1 MPFESEYHLCVPWC
15 DSIEIQLRS
24 FDVLK
29 CINVEIVVLRL
40 FKPDCTRWMQ
50 SHWNVSLESGRKF
63 VITSAPHV
71 RSVVKTMNSFT
82 HVDST
87 HLFRKSKLQVMAE
100 FNDESCFC
108 LRPNLNMSM
117 KRKRRFRRPDI
128 FVGKCMRLVKH
139 RGHYPLIADSDVLQW
154 KAKKPFLFIDRKT
167 VKGILSVEFLHK
179 SIDTKWLFFFKCI
192 FSSVVFLMFVEF
204 VHSLQFCVRNHFP
217 FT

>member
-1 MPFESEYHLCVPWC
+1 MKASITCAYRDVIGLRFSCDHLMCWNV
-15 DSIEIQLRS
+15 SMLKSVFLR
-24 FDVLK
+24 F
-29 CINVEIVVLRL
+29 

-108 LRPNLNMSM
+108 LRPKLSMSM

-139 RGHYPLIADSDVLQW
+139 RGHYPLTADSDVLQL
-154 KAKKPFLFIDRKT
+154 KAKKTLSIDRKT
-167 VKGILSVEFLHK
+167 VKGTFSVEFLHDRVSTK
-179 SIDTKWLFFFKCI
+179 SDFFKKNV
-192 FSSVVFLMFVEF
+192 FSQVSF
-204 VHSLQFCVRNHFP
+204 S
-217 FT
+217 

>member
-1 MPFESEYHLCVPWC
+1 MKASITCAYRDVIGLRFSCDHLMCWNV
-15 DSIEIQLRS
+15 SMLKSVFLR
-24 FDVLK
+24 F
-29 CINVEIVVLRL
+29 

-108 LRPNLNMSM
+108 LRPKLSMSM

-139 RGHYPLIADSDVLQW
+139 RGHYPLTADSDVLQL
-154 KAKKPFLFIDRKT
+154 KAKKNPFYW
-167 VKGILSVEFLHK
+167 S
-179 SIDTKWLFFFKCI
+179 
-192 FSSVVFLMFVEF
+192 
-204 VHSLQFCVRNHFP
+204 
-217 FT
+217 